1 MENTLDSQLEALV
14 SKMDSRLESA
24 TGNLKS
30 EMVSLIEEIKG
41 SKDADVATF
50 KLMEKRVSDMEIAA
64 AKASK
69 SIKETPE
76 GGLTFASALKNAFNE
91 NVDKIKEVAN
101 GDNQKGFK
109 MELKA
114 VGNITS
120 ANITSGDVPQADRL
134 SGFNRNPSRAIRLIN
149 LFTAKSTTSDKVEWV
164 FQGTSEGAAGQTAE
178 GSLKN
183 QIDMD
188 WTVGEETVKKT
199 TAFIKVTDEMLAKGD
214 VSQEVN
220 SELVQEV
227 LKAVEQTVYD
237 GDATGANLRGIT
249 TVASAF
255 AASTAGSTAI
265 ENANQIDVLATAMT
279 QIKIAQEGGA
289 TVNAIMMHPTDVLQL
304 KLAKLSAT
312 DKRYLGRLMDAGQ
325 GLSVDGVPI
334 IESTLVAAGTYLIG
348 DFNKAELVQ
357 RDGMKIEIGYDADDF
372 TKNFRTI
379 RCEWRGALVVRNNNR
394 SSFVFGDFATDIA
407 ALEAL
412 V

>member
-1 MENTLDSQLEALV
+1 MEIKEQLEGLV
-14 SKMDSRLESA
+14 AKMDGRLENA
-24 TGNLKS
+24 TGALKT
-30 EMVSLIEEIKG
+30 EITGLIEELK
-41 SKDADVATF
+41 SASAEAEVVKA
-50 KLMEKRVSDMEIAA
+50 LESRVSEMEVKA

-69 SIKETPE
+69 SIKEASE
-76 GGLTFASALKNAFNE
+76 GGVSFASALKSAFEENA
-91 NVDKIKEVAN
+91 DKIKEVAS

-120 ANITSGDVPQADRL
+120 ANITAGDVPQADRL
-134 SGFNRNPSRAIRLIN
+134 SGFNRNPSRAVRLIN
-149 LFTAKSTTSDKVEWV
+149 LLSPKSTNADKVEWV
-164 FQGTSEGAAGQTAE
+164 YQGLAEGAAGQTAE
-178 GSLKN
+178 GSAKN
-183 QIDMD
+183 QIDFD

-199 TAFIKVTDEMLAKGD
+199 TAYIKVTDEMLAKGSI

-227 LKAVEQTVYD
+227 LKAVESSLYSGD
-237 GDATGANLRGIT
+237 GNGANLRGIT

-255 AASTAGSTAI
+255 DATTAGSTSI

-289 TVNAIMMHPTDVLQL
+289 TVNAIMMNPSDVLQL

-312 DKRYLGRLMDAGQ
+312 DKRYLGRLMDAGM

-334 IESTLVAAGTYLIG
+334 IESTLVTAGTYLVG
-348 DFNKAELVQ
+348 DFNKAELCQ

-379 RCEWRGALVVRNNNR
+379 RCEWRGCLVVRNNNR
-394 SSFVFGDFATDIA
+394 SAFVAGNFATDAA
-407 ALEAL
+407 ALVAL
-412 V
+412 A

>member
-1 MENTLDSQLEALV
+1 MEKELLELQTKLDGRVET
-14 SKMDSRLESA
+14 A
-24 TGNLKS
+24 TGKLKS
-30 EMVSLIEEIKG
+30 EIEGLVKELKALKG
-41 SKDADVATF
+41 ESTDKETFTAMEGRVA
-50 KLMEKRVSDMEIAA
+50 KMEVEA

-69 SIKETPE
+69 SIKDAPE
-76 GGLTFASALKNAFNE
+76 GGLTFATALKNAFNE
-91 NVDKIKEVAN
+91 NDAKIKEVAS

-120 ANITSGDVPQADRL
+120 AAITAGDIPQADRL

-149 LFTAKSTTSDKVEWV
+149 LFSAKSTDADKVEWV

-178 GSLKN
+178 GALKN
-183 QIDMD
+183 QIDME

-199 TAFIKVTDEMLAKGD
+199 TAFIKVTDEMLAKGSI

-220 SELVQEV
+220 TELVQEV
-227 LKAVEQTVYD
+227 LKAVEQTLYD
-237 GDATGANLRGIT
+237 GDATGSNLRGIT

-255 AASTAGSTAI
+255 DASTAGAVSIA
-265 ENANQIDVLATAMT
+265 NANQVDVLATAMT
-279 QIKIAQEGGA
+279 QIKIAQEGNA
-289 TVNAIMMHPTDVLQL
+289 TVNAVMMHPTDVLQL

-325 GLSVDGVPI
+325 GLTVDGVPI
-334 IESTLVAAGTYLIG
+334 IESTLVPVGTYLIG

-357 RDGMKIEIGYDADDF
+357 RDGMKIEIGYDSDDF

-379 RCEWRGALVVRNNNR
+379 RCEWRGCLVVRTNNR
-394 SSFVFGDFATDIA
+394 SSFVTGTFATDQA
-407 ALEAL
+407 ALIAL
-412 V
+412 GA